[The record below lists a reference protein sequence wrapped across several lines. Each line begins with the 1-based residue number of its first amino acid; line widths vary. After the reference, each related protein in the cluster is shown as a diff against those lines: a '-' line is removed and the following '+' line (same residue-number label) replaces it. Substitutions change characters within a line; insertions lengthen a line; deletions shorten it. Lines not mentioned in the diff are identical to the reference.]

1 MDQGGDPHYTFVT
14 PSKTELQISD
24 AQPEQEG
31 SYKVVLKDSKCGE
44 LTEEINL
51 EIIGL

>member
-1 MDQGGDPHYTFVT
+1 MDGGDPHYTFVT